1 MKICFVGSIKNK
13 ENGLDDYQT
22 IVDALKRG
30 GDKVFYEHVMNYSQS
45 DLDTLGEDKKV
56 SFHKKVID
64 LIKKSDMVVAEITSQ
79 SLSVGYLISM
89 ALDLSKPT
97 VLLYKGNSKPN
108 IISAL
113 EESDKLFV
121 TNYKDTEQLIEV
133 VADMVTKAKGKS
145 DVRFN
150 FFVSPKI
157 LAYLDFVA
165 QKRMIPR
172 SVFLRDLIE
181 KEMKK
186 DKDFKG

>member
-1 MKICFVGSIKNK
+1 MKICFVGSIKYK
-13 ENGLDDYQT
+13 EVSLQDYQS
-22 IVDALKRG
+22 IVSILKHG
-30 GDKVFYEHVMNYSQS
+30 GDTVFYEHVMNFSQN
-45 DLDTLGEDKKV
+45 DLDVLDDDKRVK
-56 SFHKKVID
+56 FHKKVID
-64 LIKKSDMVVAEITSQ
+64 LIKKSEMVVAEISSQ

-97 VLLYKGNSKPN
+97 ILLYKGVNKPN

-121 TNYKDTEQLIEV
+121 ANYKTSDDLKSVLEKLVE
-133 VADMVTKAKGKS
+133 KAKSKS

-157 LAYLDFVA
+157 LNYLDWVA

-172 SVFLRDLIE
+172 SVFLRNLIE
-181 KEMKK
+181 REMKK
-186 DKDFKG
+186 DKDFK